1 MADETKDAAPEAAPA
16 NAAPSPAPAN
26 ESPRAE
32 TITLRAYA
40 KKAGLAEWQLAQLCA
55 VTKHGPEDEIAPDAI
70 TKAVEFLNSMTL
82 GG

>member
-26 ESPRAE
+26 DPPRAE
-32 TITLRAYA
+32 TFTLRAYA
-40 KKAGLAEWQLAQLCA
+40 KTAELAEWQLAQLCA
-55 VTKHGPEDEIAPDAI
+55 VTKHGPDDKITPDAI
-70 TKAVEFLNSMTL
+70 AKAVEFLNSMTL

>member
-16 NAAPSPAPAN
+16 N

-32 TITLRAYA
+32 TFTLRAYA
-40 KKAGLAEWQLAQLCA
+40 KKAELAAWQLAQLCA
-55 VTKHGPEDEIAPDAI
+55 VTKHGPDDELAPDAI
-70 TKAVEFLNSMTL
+70 AAAVEFLNSMTL

>member
-1 MADETKDAAPEAAPA
+1 MDETKDAAPNSAT
-16 NAAPSPAPAN
+16 AN

-40 KKAGLAEWQLAQLCA
+40 AKAGLAEWQLAQLCA
-55 VTKHGPEDEIAPDAI
+55 VTKHGPDDELAPDAI
-70 TKAVEFLNSMTL
+70 AKAVEFLNSMTL